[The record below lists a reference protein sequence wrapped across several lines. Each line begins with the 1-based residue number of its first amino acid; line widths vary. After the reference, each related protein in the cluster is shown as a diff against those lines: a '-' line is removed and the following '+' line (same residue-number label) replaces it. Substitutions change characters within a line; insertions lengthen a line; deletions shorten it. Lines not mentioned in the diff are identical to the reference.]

1 VGIRASNAIVQIS
14 ADKEEVKVEEDCV
27 ILDIPEGLRLN
38 LLGLVVQIDRILIT
52 ADRAGL
58 LGGLLAS
65 LTCGG
70 AGAADQLDAL
80 AQMVRAREIA
90 PEQPAQDEEQAGDE
104 APAEDEEQADEEPAE
119 DEEQADEETAEDEEQ
134 TDEEPAQEEQAG
146 DEEPAEEEQA
156 GDEEPAEEEE
166 QAVEEEPARPRSR
179 RGRGGGGRA

>member
-1 VGIRASNAIVQIS
+1 M
-14 ADKEEVKVEEDCV
+14 DEDCV

-90 PEQPAQDEEQAGDE
+90 PEEPAQDEDQAADE
-104 APAEDEEQADEEPAE
+104 EPAQDQVQADEEPAEDEEQADEEPAE
-119 DEEQADEETAEDEEQ
+119 DEEQEAE
-134 TDEEPAQEEQAG
+134 EEPAQ
-146 DEEPAEEEQA
+146 P
-156 GDEEPAEEEE
+156 
-166 QAVEEEPARPRSR
+166 SR
-179 RGRGGGGRA
+179 RRARGGRGRA